1 MIRRDFLQTI
11 LSISSLSFFCKI
23 GDCYAETIST
33 EEYLKNGY
41 ISVDLLTRFIT
52 SENCNVLSRC
62 IMVLEAYLEENAKK
76 LNHYTLIKK
85 FEEFGIFV
93 KPSESLRRPFE
104 LEYSFQSPQ
113 ERIEIISNGEDHI
126 VRWKC

>member
-23 GDCYAETIST
+23 GDCYAEPIST

-41 ISVDLLTRFIT
+41 VSIDLLTRFII
-52 SENCNVLSRC
+52 SENYNVLSRC
-62 IMVLEAYLEENAKK
+62 IMILEIDLEKNAKK
-76 LNHYTLIKK
+76 LNHYTLIKE
-85 FEEFGIFV
+85 FEKFGIFI
-93 KPSESLRRPFE
+93 KPSKSLTKPFE
-104 LEYSFQSPQ
+104 FEYSFQSPQ